1 VLAALKESGIPHPMP
16 RWRARGVKFGQPAF
30 GGNHIH
36 IMRTTGEL
44 FKVL

>member
-1 VLAALKESGIPHPMP
+1 VLAALLP
-16 RWRARGVKFGQPAF
+16 RWRARGVEFGESAF
-30 GGNHIH
+30 GGNLIH